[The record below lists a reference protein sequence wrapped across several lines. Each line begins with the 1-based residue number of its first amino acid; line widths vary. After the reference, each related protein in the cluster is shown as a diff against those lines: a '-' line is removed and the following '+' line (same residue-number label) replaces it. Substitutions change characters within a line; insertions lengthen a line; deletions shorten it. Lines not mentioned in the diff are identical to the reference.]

1 MTRTRMYAASECT
14 HLDYTNMKKLLS
26 KLRNW
31 HVIILITKY
40 QNSGYTINLQSYQP
54 ILLIE
59 FTSHPPPK
67 TQFFFCNKDP
77 KNRRKTKLVLKLSY
91 YRINVL
97 LSHTDRRP
105 Y

>member
-1 MTRTRMYAASECT
+1 MYAASECT

-59 FTSHPPPK
+59 FTSHAPL
-67 TQFFFCNKDP
+67 QNSIFFLQQESKEPQKNKISTEVVILP
-77 KNRRKTKLVLKLSY
+77 NKCIIESY
-91 YRINVL
+91 G
-97 LSHTDRRP
+97 
-105 Y
+105 